1 MILIKAYM
9 AFLHIRYLASLSLR
23 GAQLTQVNISAML
36 RDERAVFPE
45 APPPWQLT
53 GNTIAGRNA
62 PRRKA
67 RLGRKKITMQT
78 SRKRHVKLQDWRR
91 SIVMC
96 AMISC
101 LRSKGNLRP
110 SIYCNKFSWS
120 LGQEKKFSPCRR
132 SDNLPDSF
140 KI

>member
-1 MILIKAYM
+1 MYSKNKITLDT
-9 AFLHIRYLASLSLR
+9 LLASRYEARSI
-23 GAQLTQVNISAML
+23 TQVSTPAML
-36 RDERAVFPE
+36 RDERAIFPE

-53 GNTIAGRNA
+53 GKSIAGRNA
-62 PRRKA
+62 PRRNA

-78 SRKRHVKLQDWRR
+78 NVKRHVKLQDWRR

-101 LRSKGNLRP
+101 LRSRGNLRP

-120 LGQEKKFSPCRR
+120 LGQEKKSCHKAGATLFIQ
-132 SDNLPDSF
+132 LL
-140 KI
+140 